1 VIRVKICG
9 TMTVRDALMAVEY
22 GADAVGFVMVDES
35 PRAVSVE
42 TAADISRRL
51 PPFVARV
58 GVFVNAP
65 ADTVAGCLSEFLD
78 YAQLHGDESPEE
90 CDRLASAVGGD
101 RLVKAVRVATAD
113 DIAAV
118 MDYTAVG
125 AVLLDTR
132 SDATARGGTG
142 QTFDWSLALRAK
154 AAGKPL
160 ILAGGLDPS
169 NVADAVSTVRP
180 YAVDAVTGIE
190 SRPGVKDAEKVRQF
204 IVRAKTVA
212 T

>member
-9 TMTVRDALMAVEY
+9 TTTVRDALIAVEY
-22 GADAVGFVMVDES
+22 GADAVGFVIVDES
-35 PRAVSVE
+35 PRAVSVD
-42 TAADISRRL
+42 TAADIAHRL

-65 ADTVAGCLSEFLD
+65 ADTVAACLAEFLD
-78 YAQLHGDESPEE
+78 YAQLHGEESPEE
-90 CDRLASAVGGD
+90 CDRLASTVGGD
-101 RLVKAVRVATAD
+101 RLIKAVRVATAD
-113 DIAAV
+113 DVAAV

-132 SDATARGGTG
+132 SDAARGGTG
-142 QTFDWSLALRAK
+142 ETFDWSLALGAK

>member
-1 VIRVKICG
+1 MVRVKICG
-9 TMTVRDALMAVEY
+9 TTTVRDALMAVEY
-22 GADAVGFVMVDES
+22 GADAVGFVMVEES

-42 TAADISRRL
+42 TAADIARKL

-58 GVFVNAP
+58 GVFVNEP
-65 ADTVAGCLSEFLD
+65 ADTVARCLAEFLD
-78 YAQLHGDESPEE
+78 FAQLHGDESPEE
-90 CDRLASAVGGD
+90 CDRLAAAVGGD
-101 RLVKAVRVATAD
+101 RLIKAVRVATAD

-118 MDYTAVG
+118 MDYGAVG

-132 SDATARGGTG
+132 SDTAQGGTG
-142 QTFDWSLALRAK
+142 ETFDWALALRAK

-160 ILAGGLDPS
+160 ILAGGLNPS
-169 NVADAVSTVRP
+169 NVADAVGAVRP
-180 YAVDAVTGIE
+180 YAVDAVTGVE

-204 IVRAKTVA
+204 IARAKTVA